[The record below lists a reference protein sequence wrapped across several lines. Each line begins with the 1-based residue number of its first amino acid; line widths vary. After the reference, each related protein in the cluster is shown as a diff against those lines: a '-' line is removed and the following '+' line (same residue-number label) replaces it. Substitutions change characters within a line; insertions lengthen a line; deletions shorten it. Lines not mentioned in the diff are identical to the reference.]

1 MLGDHGEATEVFVVE
16 EAIDV
21 VGEGMRKFVEVATL
35 VVMHSSDCLSLTEE
49 VNWPLQGLELSKGL
63 GNSKIW
69 GL

>member
-49 VNWPLQGLELSKGL
+49 VNWPLLGLELSNGL

>member
-49 VNWPLQGLELSKGL
+49 VNWPLLGLELSKGL